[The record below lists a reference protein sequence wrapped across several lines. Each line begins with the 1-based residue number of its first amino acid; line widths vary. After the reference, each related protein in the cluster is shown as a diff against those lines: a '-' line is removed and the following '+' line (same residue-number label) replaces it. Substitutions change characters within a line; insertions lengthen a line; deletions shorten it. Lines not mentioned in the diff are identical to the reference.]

1 MSPAAPSRHT
11 GMNTKA
17 DFTALVEPHRRELQV
32 HCYRMTGSLEDS
44 EDLVQETLL
53 RAWRGRDTYAGRA
66 SVRAWLYRIAT
77 NACLD
82 AIAKR
87 PRAGDEVLWLEPY
100 PDELLEGLTA
110 DDAGPDAAVVA
121 KETIELAFMTAIQ
134 HLPPRQRAVLILRGV
149 LGWSAKDTADL
160 LDSSIPSVN
169 SALQRARRALKQRLP
184 ERRLEWAPDTDATDE
199 ERALLDRYVEATER
213 ADAYAVKEMLSEDA
227 RFSMPPEPGLW
238 EGPDAIVD
246 AWIEGGF
253 GTAEFGDLRCV
264 LTRANLQPVVACYHR
279 RPGKPEYEPLAMDV
293 LRIADG
299 RITEIV
305 TFPPKFFP
313 ALGLPPTP

>member
-1 MSPAAPSRHT
+1 
-11 GMNTKA
+11 MNTKA
-17 DFTALVEPHRRELQV
+17 DFAALVEPHRRELQV

-53 RAWRGRDTYAGRA
+53 RAWRRRETYAGRA

-87 PRAGDEVLWLEPY
+87 PRAGKEVLWLQPY
-100 PDELLEGLTA
+100 PDELLEGLTS
-110 DDAGPDAAVVA
+110 DDAEPDDAVVA

-149 LGWSAKDTADL
+149 LGWSAKDTAEL

-169 SALQRARRALKQRLP
+169 SALQRARRALKERLP
-184 ERRLEWAPDTDATDE
+184 ERRLEWAPDADPTVE
-199 ERALLDRYVEATER
+199 ERALLNRYVEATER

-227 RFSMPPEPGLW
+227 RFTMPPQPGLW
-238 EGPDAIVD
+238 EGPDAIVG
-246 AWIEGGF
+246 AWLEGGF
-253 GTAEFGDLRCV
+253 GTDEFGDMRCV
-264 LTRANLQPVVACYHR
+264 LTRANMQPVVACYIKR
-279 RPGKPEYEPLAMDV
+279 SGESEYAPMALDV
-293 LRIADG
+293 LAIRDG
-299 RITEIV
+299 EIDEIV
-305 TFPPKFFP
+305 TFSPQLFP
-313 ALGLPPTP
+313 ALGLPPTL